1 MKANAERIEKNTVL
15 LEIEVDAEQFS
26 SAVEKAYRK
35 MVKNVNIPGFRKGKT
50 PRPILERY
58 VGKEVLYEEA
68 MEVLVPEAYYQAV
81 LDTGIEPIDQP
92 KVEVLQAEEGKSVI
106 FKATVQVKPE
116 VNLGQYKGLEIGKP
130 PVEVSEE
137 DVEKELVRLQNRHA
151 KLLTLEEGTVENGD
165 IAVIDFLGKVDG
177 EPFKGGEGKDYSLE
191 VGSRSFIEGFE
202 DQLVGMTV
210 GETKDIQ
217 ATFPEKY
224 HAEEL
229 AGKEAVFTATVKE
242 IKRKE
247 LASLDDEFA
256 KDVSEFDTIEE
267 LRGDIK
273 NKLKHAAEN
282 KVENQVRQEAVN
294 KAVDSAELEV
304 PSVMIESQLMQMMS
318 DMETRLNN
326 QRISIKD
333 YFMYTD
339 STPEQL
345 RDQMMPEAE
354 RSVKTRLVLSAI
366 AKAEDI
372 KAGDEE
378 IKEEARKIAALYK
391 QDWEEFYTKLEREG
405 QLGMLVDRLIVE
417 KTVRLLVDN
426 AVINEEYTKQESA
439 E

>member
-68 MEVLVPEAYYQAV
+68 MDVLVPEAYYQAV

-116 VNLGQYKGLEIGKP
+116 VNLGQYKGLEISKP

-151 KLLTLEEGTVENGD
+151 KLLTLEEGAVENGD
-165 IAVIDFLGKVDG
+165 VAVIDFLGKVDG

-224 HAEEL
+224 HAEEI

-273 NKLKHAAEN
+273 NKLKQVAEN
-282 KVENQVRQEAVN
+282 EVENQMRQEAVN
-294 KAVDSAELEV
+294 KAVDSADLEV
-304 PSVMIESQLMQMMS
+304 PDVMIESQLMQLMS

-326 QRISIKD
+326 QGIPIKD

-378 IKEEARKIAALYK
+378 IKEEAKKIAALYK
-391 QDWEEFYTKLEREG
+391 QDGEEFYTKMEKEG

>member
-256 KDVSEFDTIEE
+256 KDVSEFDTIGE

-273 NKLKHAAEN
+273 NKLNQAAEN

-391 QDWEEFYTKLEREG
+391 QDGEEFYTKMEKEG